1 MTVTGIQIAKVC
13 DEIKDLLLMKNA
25 SYGDSALDPIRLF
38 SNSSA
43 VEQIYVRIYD
53 KLSRIQRGSGL
64 LADDEDVIQD
74 LIGYLVLLKI
84 ALRREQDKELDQ
96 SLSWGERC
104 PD

>member
-13 DEIKDLLLMKNA
+13 DEIKDLLLMKKA

-43 VEQIYVRIYD
+43 VEQIYVRIDD

-64 LADDEDVIQD
+64 LADDEDVIQY